1 MPHPAFIEGLQFAR
15 DGHKLEGRLGLESLD
30 RLAGQ
35 GCTTAGLDYSVSGGV
50 DGDGA
55 AFLLLRISGDLGL
68 VCQRC
73 LGKLVFPLD
82 LDSRVELAKDW
93 NKMINAEDDV
103 DRVLAGKDMSIAAL
117 VEDEVILALP
127 MVPRHERCDKEQTEK
142 KALRTSPFDVLAGLK
157 SRPPGR

>member
-15 DGHKLEGRLGLESLD
+15 DGHTAKGRLGLESLD

-55 AFLLLRISGDLGL
+55 AFLLLRVTGDLEL

-103 DRVLAGKDMSIAAL
+103 DRVLAEKAMSVAAL

-127 MVPRHERCDKEQTEK
+127 MVPRHERCDKEQAEK
-142 KALRTSPFDVLAGLK
+142 KAVRTSPFDVLAGLK
-157 SRPPGR
+157 SRPSGR